1 MENIKRIIFDLDNT
15 LIIWKREYVECLRK
29 TMEEFKVNDDYY
41 EMIDGIIESQEKSY
55 DILKKEVLLKDI
67 NNKCNTNLD
76 IHFIDKLFTN
86 QKYAAPDNDRDLIE
100 TIEYLYGK
108 YELVVLSNYFTEA
121 QKNRLEYA
129 KILKYFKYVLGG
141 DMTKLKP
148 HKEAFLLAS
157 KDLSLEQC
165 IMVGDSKYYDVDG
178 ASKVGMKVIQVDY
191 FNKVNEE
198 MPYPVI
204 KNIKELKKIL

>member
-15 LIIWKREYVECLRK
+15 LIIWKKEYIECLRK
-29 TMEEFKVNDDYY
+29 TMEEFNVNDEYY
-41 EMIDGIIESQEKSY
+41 EIIDGIIESQEKLY
-55 DILKKEVLLKDI
+55 DILKKEVLLNDI
-67 NNKCNTNLD
+67 NRKCNTNLD
-76 IHFIDKLFTN
+76 IHFIDRLFTN
-86 QKYAAPDNDRDLIE
+86 QKYAAPENDINLID
-100 TIEYLYGK
+100 TIEYLYSK

-141 DMTKLKP
+141 DMTRIKP

-157 KDLSLEQC
+157 KGLSLEQC
-165 IMVGDSKYYDVDG
+165 LMVGDSKYYDVDG
-178 ASKVGMKVIQVDY
+178 ASQVGMKVIQVDY

-198 MPYPVI
+198 TSYPVI
-204 KNIKELKKIL
+204 KDIKELKKLL